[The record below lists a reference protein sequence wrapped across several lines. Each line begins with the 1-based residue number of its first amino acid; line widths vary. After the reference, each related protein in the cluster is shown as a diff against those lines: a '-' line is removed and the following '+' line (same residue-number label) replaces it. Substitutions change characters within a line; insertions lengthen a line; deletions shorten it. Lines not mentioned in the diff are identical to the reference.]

1 MNIFMVI
8 VNPILIVIPCHRVI
22 ENNGG
27 LGGNRGG
34 LDIEVKLL
42 NFEE

>member
-1 MNIFMVI
+1 MNIFKVI
-8 VNPILIVIPCHRVI
+8 INPLLIVIPCHRVI

-27 LGGNRGG
+27 LGGNIVG

-42 NFEE
+42 NF